1 MSDTNNNE
9 NWLFSVRNF
18 LRPSKTIPSTSWR
31 ADTTWGLLNGKQ
43 SLQRF
48 LILIF
53 GLTLFGIGEAF
64 LVITS
69 LGNSPWVVL
78 SEGISLNSN
87 LNIGQA
93 TFFVSLMVLFFW
105 IPLKQKPGFGT
116 LANIVV
122 ISASIEL
129 GLLII
134 PDGNNLALKV
144 FYVLFGI
151 LLVGIGSALY
161 ITCGLGTGPRDG
173 LMTGLHYRTG
183 GAGRS
188 SSPWNRDG
196 CSDHRCLA
204 WRLVGRGN
212 CPLCPAYWSIC
223 CNLPGCLRAAYLKV
237 TNRVKPLPS
246 VCRTASDNMSKTPC

>member
-1 MSDTNNNE
+1 MSDTNNDE

-31 ADTTWGLLNGKQ
+31 ADTTWGLINGNQ

-64 LVITS
+64 LVVTS

-93 TFFVSLMVLFFW
+93 TFFVSLLVLFFW

-116 LANIVV
+116 LANMVV
-122 ISASIEL
+122 IAAAIEL

-134 PDGNNLALKV
+134 PEVNNLALKV

-183 GAGRS
+183 VR
-188 SSPWNRDG
+188 
-196 CSDHRCLA
+196 
-204 WRLVGRGN
+204 VGRVRLGIEVVA
-212 CPLCPAYWSIC
+212 LTTGALLGGSLGVGTALFALLI
-223 CNLPGCLRAAYLKV
+223 GQ
-237 TNRVKPLPS
+237 S
-246 VCRTASDNMSKTPC
+246 VAISLGVLGRLTSK

>member
-9 NWLFSVRNF
+9 NWLFSVRKF

-134 PDGNNLALKV
+134 PEVNNIVLKV

-183 GAGRS
+183 VR
-188 SSPWNRDG
+188 
-196 CSDHRCLA
+196 
-204 WRLVGRGN
+204 VGRVRLGIE
-212 CPLCPAYWSIC
+212 LVALTTGALLGGSLGVGTALFALLI
-223 CNLPGCLRAAYLKV
+223 GQ
-237 TNRVKPLPS
+237 S
-246 VCRTASDNMSKTPC
+246 VAISLGVLGRLTSK

>member
-1 MSDTNNNE
+1 MSDNNNNE
-9 NWLFSVRNF
+9 NWLFSLRNF
-18 LRPSKTIPSTSWR
+18 LKPSKTIPSTSWR
-31 ADTTWGLLNGKQ
+31 ANTTWGLIDGNQ

-116 LANIVV
+116 LANMVV
-122 ISASIEL
+122 IAAAIEL

-134 PDGNNLALKV
+134 PEGNNLALKV

-183 GAGRS
+183 VR
-188 SSPWNRDG
+188 
-196 CSDHRCLA
+196 
-204 WRLVGRGN
+204 VGRVRLGIEVVA
-212 CPLCPAYWSIC
+212 LTTGALLGGSLGVGTALFALLI
-223 CNLPGCLRAAYLKV
+223 GQ
-237 TNRVKPLPS
+237 S
-246 VCRTASDNMSKTPC
+246 VAISLGVLGRLTSK

>member
-1 MSDTNNNE
+1 MSDTNNSE
-9 NWLFSVRNF
+9 NWLISLRNF
-18 LRPSKTIPSTSWR
+18 LRPSRTIPNTSWR
-31 ADTTWGLLNGKQ
+31 AKTTWGIIDNNQ

-48 LILIF
+48 IILIL

-93 TFFVSLMVLFFW
+93 TFFVSLMVLFLW

-116 LANIVV
+116 LANMVV
-122 ISASIEL
+122 IAAAIEL

-134 PDGNNLALKV
+134 PEVNGLALKI

-183 GAGRS
+183 VR
-188 SSPWNRDG
+188 
-196 CSDHRCLA
+196 
-204 WRLVGRGN
+204 VGRVRLGIEVMA
-212 CPLCPAYWSIC
+212 LTTGALLGGSLGVGTALFALLI
-223 CNLPGCLRAAYLKV
+223 GQ
-237 TNRVKPLPS
+237 S
-246 VCRTASDNMSKTPC
+246 VAISLGVLDRLTSK

>member
-1 MSDTNNNE
+1 MSDINNNE

-31 ADTTWGLLNGKQ
+31 ADTTWGLINGDQ

-93 TFFVSLMVLFFW
+93 TFFVSLVVLFLW

-122 ISASIEL
+122 IAAAIEL

-134 PDGNNLALKV
+134 PEVNNLALKV

-183 GAGRS
+183 VR
-188 SSPWNRDG
+188 
-196 CSDHRCLA
+196 
-204 WRLVGRGN
+204 VGRVRLGIEVVA
-212 CPLCPAYWSIC
+212 LTTGALLGGSLGVGTALFALLI
-223 CNLPGCLRAAYLKV
+223 GQ
-237 TNRVKPLPS
+237 S
-246 VCRTASDNMSKTPC
+246 VAISLGVLGRLTSK

>member
-9 NWLFSVRNF
+9 NWLYIIRNF
-18 LRPSKTIPSTSWR
+18 LKPSRTIPTTSWR
-31 ADTTWGLLNGKQ
+31 AESTWGLTNGNQ

-48 LILIF
+48 LLLIF
-53 GLTLFGIGEAF
+53 GLTVFGIGEAF
-64 LVITS
+64 LVVTS

-78 SEGISLNSN
+78 SEGISLNSS

-93 TFFVSLMVLFFW
+93 TFFVSLVVLFFW
-105 IPLKQKPGFGT
+105 IPLRQKPGFGT

-122 ISASIEL
+122 ISVAIEL

-134 PDGNNLALKV
+134 PEVESISLKL

-183 GAGRS
+183 VR
-188 SSPWNRDG
+188 
-196 CSDHRCLA
+196 
-204 WRLVGRGN
+204 VGRVRLGIEV
-212 CPLCPAYWSIC
+212 LALTTGALLGGSLGVGTALFALFI
-223 CNLPGCLRAAYLKV
+223 GQ
-237 TNRVKPLPS
+237 S
-246 VCRTASDNMSKTPC
+246 VAISLGVLGRLTSK